1 MKETVNSVLVGAMIL
16 RILAEFVFHGNEKKS
31 VCIILSESVRN
42 RIMDFRENPLNI
54 FLYFCWRG

>member
-1 MKETVNSVLVGAMIL
+1 M
-16 RILAEFVFHGNEKKS
+16 EFVFHGNEKKS

-54 FLYFCWRG
+54 FLYFCWRE